1 MYDASGAGR
10 RGRCRCEELSVLLSV
25 RLPACPA
32 AVEVARHQVRGVLEL
47 YEADAVATDDAELLT
62 SELVTNA
69 VVHVGRE
76 RPGAELGLSLIRDG
90 GSLLVE
96 VHDPSRELPYVR
108 DEVGELQESGRGLL
122 MVATVA
128 HDHGVHLTEGAGK
141 VVWFELIAWPVL
153 QPT

>member
-1 MYDASGAGR
+1 MYDACGAGR

-47 YEADAVATDDAELLT
+47 YEADAAAMDNAELLT
-62 SELVTNA
+62 SELVTNG
-69 VVHVGRE
+69 VVHVGRK
-76 RPGAELGLSLIRDG
+76 RPGTELGLSLIRDG
-90 GSLLVE
+90 DRLLTE
-96 VHDPSRELPYVR
+96 VHDPSRDLPHAR
-108 DEVGELQESGRGLL
+108 DEVGELRESGWGLL

-141 VVWFELIAWPVL
+141 VVWFELVAWPAG
-153 QPT
+153 Q